1 MRSLNLL
8 KLALDAEILRLRA
21 MVARQGRRAAFGSI
35 ALVFALAVLVL
46 AEMAGWQGLR
56 LRVEA
61 IPATLILLGINLVVG
76 AIFGLLA
83 ARSSP
88 GHAEREALQ
97 VRQQALD
104 AARGSLLITAAVPAA
119 TTLLGFNRRDLGLL
133 RILATHRPTR
143 DPALRTRRRIRATPA
158 AS

>member
-21 MVARQGRRAAFGSI
+21 MAARQGRRAAFGSI

-46 AEMAGWQGLR
+46 AEMAGWQWLR
-56 LRVEA
+56 LQVEA

-88 GHAEREALQ
+88 GHAEREALR

-119 TTLLGFNRRDLGLL
+119 TALLGFNRRGGRGRSWFPLFRQRPGELGK
-133 RILATHRPTR
+133 A
-143 DPALRTRRRIRATPA
+143 
-158 AS
+158 